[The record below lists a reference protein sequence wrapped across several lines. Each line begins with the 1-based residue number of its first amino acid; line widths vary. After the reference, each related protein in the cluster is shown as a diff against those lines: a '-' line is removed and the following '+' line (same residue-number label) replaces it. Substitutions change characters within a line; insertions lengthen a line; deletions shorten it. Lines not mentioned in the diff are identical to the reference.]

1 MKRCVVFF
9 SLSLLI
15 FLVIAIPLTYAAE
28 PSLKQVVED
37 ARRHELCGEY
47 VADGGLYKRFIFGD
61 GNKVVIDASGLE
73 LPTTYFVIG
82 DLVVINTDKD
92 YLRLTVKSPSL
103 LDGYGMYTKGNSYT
117 RKKKTPAQPC
127 AAFAQDPAEQSEV
140 ENQLCY
146 YAGVQLQ
153 GAMKFD
159 EAAEKYLDCC
169 NSGDAVSCNKYGT
182 LKYLIW
188 KDRETAFKYY
198 RKACDSGYGG
208 GCANLA
214 DIEKRKGN
222 IQKAKQLYEEACAKQ
237 FKGACYKAALLA
249 SPEQD
254 DESYFNQGY
263 YYLRK
268 DRNDNAISEFSKA
281 IKINPKHAD
290 AHHYRG
296 LAYQSTGRYDRA
308 IADFSK
314 AIELNPK
321 DASAYNSRANAWV
334 IKGKYDRSL
343 SDFNKAIELDPTDVL
358 AHNSFAWFLATCAD
372 SRYRDGKRAVK
383 FAEKAL
389 RLEKNAAFFDTLAAA
404 YAEDNRFD
412 DAIKTQEKAIKLLE
426 KNGMTEALSEFKKH
440 LDSYKTGKPW
450 RDQ

>member
-1 MKRCVVFF
+1 MKRCVVFS

-15 FLVIAIPLTYAAE
+15 FLIITIPLTFAAE
-28 PSLKQVVED
+28 PSIKQVIED
-37 ARRHELCGEY
+37 ARRHGLCGEY
-47 VADGGLYKRFIFGD
+47 VADGGIYKRFIFGD
-61 GNKVVIDASGLE
+61 GNKVLIDCGLE
-73 LPTTYFVIG
+73 LSTTYFVIG
-82 DLVVINTDKD
+82 DLVFVITDKD
-92 YLRLTVKSPSL
+92 YLRLTVKSSSL
-103 LDGYGMYTKGNSYT
+103 LDGYGMYTKGNRYM
-117 RKKKTPAQPC
+117 RKKTPAQPC
-127 AAFAQDPAEQSEV
+127 AAFAQDLAERSEV

-153 GAMKFD
+153 GAMKFE
-159 EAAEKYLDCC
+159 EAAEKYLNCC

-188 KDRETAFKYY
+188 KDQETAFKYF

-222 IQKAKQLYEEACAKQ
+222 IQKARQLYEEACDKQ
-237 FKGACYKAALLA
+237 FKGACYEAALLE
-249 SPEQD
+249 SSEQD
-254 DESYFNQGY
+254 GESYFNQGY

-268 DRNDNAISEFSKA
+268 DQNDKAISEFSKA

-290 AHHYRG
+290 AYHYRG
-296 LAYQSTGRYDRA
+296 LAYQSMGQYDHA

-334 IKGKYDRSL
+334 NKEKYDRAL
-343 SDFNKAIELDPTDVL
+343 SDFNKAIELDPTDVF
-358 AHNSFAWFLATCAD
+358 AHNSFAWFLATCTD
-372 SRYRDGKRAVK
+372 SRYRDGKQAVK

-389 RLEKNAAFFDTLAAA
+389 RLEKSGAFFDTLAAA

-412 DAIKTQEKAIKLLE
+412 DACWRRCENVIKSLV
-426 KNGMTEALSEFKKH
+426 
-440 LDSYKTGKPW
+440 
-450 RDQ
+450 